1 MLPVAKI
8 VLLPLPLF
16 MRKPCPPLPGSI
28 TVSIDPTWP
37 VTNAGPLGVK
47 TGCPIDGDEPKN
59 ATGIAEAVPGAAA
72 KAGTPAAANRAIA
85 ATATVL
91 GMVRHSSARVLIMS
105 VPFPEFELGS
115 PDGGRFIR
123 SGRRSDGDLA
133 GLPTLQI
140 VPRHP
145 VFKVRPDTCGHAG
158 LELREL
164 DEMSRCPLMR

>member
-16 MRKPCPPLPGSI
+16 MRKPCPPLPGSM

-47 TGCPIDGDEPKN
+47 TGCPIDGDEPKS
-59 ATGIAEAVPGAAA
+59 ATGIAEAGPGAPADA
-72 KAGTPAAANRAIA
+72 WTPAPANRTIA

-91 GMVRHSSARVLIMS
+91 GMLRQSSARVLIMS
-105 VPFPEFELGS
+105 VSFPEFELGS
-115 PDGGRFIR
+115 PDDGRFIC

-133 GLPTLQI
+133 ALPRSQI
-140 VPRHP
+140 VLRDP
-145 VFKVRPDTCGHAG
+145 VFKVRQNTWGPA
-158 LELREL
+158 
-164 DEMSRCPLMR
+164 